1 MLEILILSIIQGVTE
16 FLPISSSSH
25 LIIISE
31 YLKFNEQNLSIDV
44 SVHIGSFIA
53 VITYFYKDIINFLY
67 NKELFF
73 KILVSSL
80 PVIIFGIILIET
92 NLIDALRN
100 IKIIGMMTLIF
111 GILLFI
117 SDKFKLNK
125 NINNDFTFKTA
136 IIIGLCQIL
145 SLIPG
150 VSRSGITITAAR
162 LLNFKRFD
170 AAKISFLLSIP
181 TLGAVSVFGVKNI
194 IFSGDLNFSTLNLF
208 SITFSFIFSLITIKY
223 FLNYIKS
230 FSLSLFVIYR
240 VILGIILLTLAYSQY

>member
-1 MLEILILSIIQGVTE
+1 MLEVLILSLIQGE